1 MAKNLPLILFAI
13 LGIVWGSNFIYMK
26 WASEYLSDIQIVL
39 IRVLFGFIPVLIY
52 AMYLKVLKLEHLKY
66 SFHFFIMSLL
76 ATTVYYYFFVKAS
89 SLLLSGVVGAL
100 SGTIPL
106 FTFILAVIFIKDEKI
121 TPLRI
126 LGIAI
131 GLLGVVLIAKPY
143 DANLL
148 ETNIEGVIFAITGS
162 LIIGISFVYAKRFI
176 SPLKI
181 HFAALTSYQLGYAL
195 LILLFITDYKGIENI
210 LPHTHVFIGLVVGLG
225 LLGTGLAFIIYY
237 YLIERIGAVNA
248 SSATYLPP
256 LVALFIAYFFV
267 NENITLVDLL
277 ATVLI
282 FSGVFLINAKKK
294 AQA

>member
-13 LGIVWGSNFIYMK
+13 LGIIWGSNFIYMK

-52 AMYLKVLKLEHLKY
+52 AMYLKVLKLEHLKH
-66 SFHFFIMSLL
+66 SFHFFVMSLL

-106 FTFILAVIFIKDEKI
+106 FTFILAVIFIKEEKI

-195 LILLFITDYKGIENI
+195 LVLLFITDYKGIENI

-267 NENITLVDLL
+267 NENITFVDLL

-294 AQA
+294 AKA

>member
-13 LGIVWGSNFIYMK
+13 LGIIWGSNFIYMK

-66 SFHFFIMSLL
+66 SFHFFVMSLL

-195 LILLFITDYKGIENI
+195 LILLFITDYEGIENI

-267 NENITLVDLL
+267 NEDITLVDLM

-294 AQA
+294 AEA

>member
-66 SFHFFIMSLL
+66 SFHFFIMALL

>member
-13 LGIVWGSNFIYMK
+13 LGIIWGSNFIYMK

-52 AMYLKVLKLEHLKY
+52 AMYLKVLKLEHLKH
-66 SFHFFIMSLL
+66 SFHFFVMSLL

-106 FTFILAVIFIKDEKI
+106 FTFILAVIFIKEEKI

-126 LGIAI
+126 LGISI

-195 LILLFITDYKGIENI
+195 LVLLFITDYKGIENI

-267 NENITLVDLL
+267 NENITFVDLL

-294 AQA
+294 VKA

>member
-26 WASEYLSDIQIVL
+26 WASEYLSDILIVL

-66 SFHFFIMSLL
+66 SFHFFVMSLL

-126 LGIAI
+126 VGISI

>member
-26 WASEYLSDIQIVL
+26 WASEYIGDIQIVL

-66 SFHFFIMSLL
+66 SFHFFVMSLL

-126 LGIAI
+126 VGISI

>member
-13 LGIVWGSNFIYMK
+13 LGIIWGSNFIYMK

-52 AMYLKVLKLEHLKY
+52 AMYLKVLKLEHLKH
-66 SFHFFIMSLL
+66 SFHFFVMSLL

-106 FTFILAVIFIKDEKI
+106 FTFILAVIFIKEEKI

-126 LGIAI
+126 LGISI

-195 LILLFITDYKGIENI
+195 LVLLFITDYIGIENI

-267 NENITLVDLL
+267 NENITFVDLL

-294 AQA
+294 AKA

>member
-13 LGIVWGSNFIYMK
+13 LGIIWGSNFIYMK

-52 AMYLKVLKLEHLKY
+52 AMYLKVLKLEHLKH
-66 SFHFFIMSLL
+66 SFHFFVMSLL

-126 LGIAI
+126 LGISI

-195 LILLFITDYKGIENI
+195 LILLFITDYEGIENI

-267 NENITLVDLL
+267 NEDITLVDLM

-294 AQA
+294 AEA

>member
-13 LGIVWGSNFIYMK
+13 LGIIWGSNFIYMK

-52 AMYLKVLKLEHLKY
+52 AMYLKVLKLEHLKH
-66 SFHFFIMSLL
+66 SFHFFVMSLL

-106 FTFILAVIFIKDEKI
+106 FTFILAVIFIKEEKI

-126 LGIAI
+126 LGISI

-195 LILLFITDYKGIENI
+195 LVLLFITDYKGIENI

-267 NENITLVDLL
+267 NENITFVDLL

-294 AQA
+294 AKA